1 MKRNSIL
8 TIHRANSIRRGLSS
22 LSLAFVALLIAFTTA
37 PAHAGEKLSFDRLEL
52 KTGLNILKADSIEIE
67 NANLSADALKALFTE
82 QAPAQQAD
90 ALAKF
95 DADRITIKSLRQET
109 SINGQISAS
118 ILRNVVLTGIKS
130 GVAESLK
137 ADGGTFGSGDGNEAQ
152 AGTMG
157 AITATT
163 IDLGVLIAGGA
174 TKSGKKDDFRTAY
187 GEVILTSIAADA
199 PQGPTVSIDRISIR
213 DFRIKTSEQ
222 GISAVA
228 ERIIRRQS
236 TTGAPPSTDTDIN
249 AMALDMVDLFAGFAI
264 GTSDASQIK
273 IEDKKT
279 GEYARIN
286 HILYEGDISGKGQ
299 HIRMDGFEGA
309 FEGSRIRIG
318 SVEQSGYS
326 FGPVYDSIRS
336 TASKP
341 NAKLSETDPL
351 SFVPIIGKF
360 EIRDVTIDTTDVPP
374 VHAGLRSMVLSVDNP
389 KGGIPK
395 SVDLVFDGLFG
406 PIPSDSNEPT
416 IDNFIALGYRD
427 VSLSGTLRLAI
438 DEKAKMFK
446 TEALISGE
454 NMGAI
459 GVTANLINVPV
470 DLLMRNPSAALIA
483 FAGARVKD
491 LSLTVENRGLVDR
504 LVDQDAIKTKRS
516 PQDVRKNYAAA
527 ASASLQVYLGMS
539 PNAKTLTQAIA
550 KFIDKPARLSITAKA
565 KNPDGVALAE
575 GATAESPAQLLEA
588 FDLMISQN

>member
-1 MKRNSIL
+1 VKRNSTLI
-8 TIHRANSIRRGLSS
+8 IHRATSLRRGLFS
-22 LSLAFVALLIAFTTA
+22 LSLALVTLLIAFTMA
-37 PAHAGEKLSFDRLEL
+37 PARAGEKLSFDRLEL
-52 KTGLNILKADSIEIE
+52 KTGLSILKADAIEIE

-109 SINGQISAS
+109 SINGQVSAS

-174 TKSGKKDDFRTAY
+174 TKSGKRDDFRTAY
-187 GEVILTSIAADA
+187 GEVILTSIATDA
-199 PQGPTVSIDRISIR
+199 PQGPAVSIDRISIR

-236 TTGAPPSTDTDIN
+236 TTGAPPSTDADIN

-286 HILYEGDISGKGQ
+286 HILYEGDLSGKGQ

-309 FEGSRIRIG
+309 FEGSRVRIG

-341 NAKLSETDPL
+341 NTKLSEADPL

-389 KGGIPK
+389 TGGIPK
-395 SVDLVFDGLFG
+395 SVDLAFDGLFG

-454 NMGAI
+454 NMGAV

-516 PQDVRKNYAAA
+516 PQEVRKNYAAV
-527 ASASLQVYLGMS
+527 ASASLQIYLGMS